1 MFTTKAYEIPIFR
14 QFFPSFCSD
23 INIADGLIKVH
34 GFPIFVDLL
43 DYKTRTFYK
52 NEYNSKASS

>member
-1 MFTTKAYEIPIFR
+1 MFTTKAYEIPIL

-23 INIADGLIKVH
+23 IYIADGLIKVH

-52 NEYNSKASS
+52 NEYNPKASS